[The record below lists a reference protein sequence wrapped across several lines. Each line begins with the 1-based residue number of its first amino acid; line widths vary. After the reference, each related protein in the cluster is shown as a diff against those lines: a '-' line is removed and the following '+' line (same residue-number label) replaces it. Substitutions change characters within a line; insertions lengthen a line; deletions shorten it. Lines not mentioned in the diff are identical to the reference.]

1 MDKFV
6 VFFFFKKGVKRWKR
20 RAKNLLV
27 NWQAAESTS
36 AGEYAT
42 LIFIME

>member
-1 MDKFV
+1 MLEE
-6 VFFFFKKGVKRWKR
+6 G
-20 RAKNLLV
+20 AKNLLV

-36 AGEYAT
+36 VGEYAT

>member
-1 MDKFV
+1 MIQIRGEKQR
-6 VFFFFKKGVKRWKR
+6 GVKCWKR

-27 NWQAAESTS
+27 SWQAADSTS

>member
-1 MDKFV
+1 MQISRKNQ
-6 VFFFFKKGVKRWKR
+6 KGVKCWKR
-20 RAKNLLV
+20 RAKNSLV

-42 LIFIME
+42 LIFIVE

>member
-1 MDKFV
+1 MIQIRGK
-6 VFFFFKKGVKRWKR
+6 KQKGVKCWKR

-27 NWQAAESTS
+27 SWQAAHGTS